1 MNNFSPNQF
10 NVNLE
15 SYEGPL
21 DLLLD
26 LAKSQKV
33 DLSKISILK
42 LAEQYLDYIN
52 LAKIINLEIASD
64 YLVIAAWLTYLK
76 SRLLLPPKK
85 EENQPSAEDL
95 AEAVKFQLLRLEA
108 MKNKSKE
115 LFNLPQIGLNVFYRG
130 HNHGAKFKYKIK
142 YTSNLYDLLYAYSLQ
157 LNKVN
162 NNNLK
167 IEVSN
172 LYTVESA
179 IERLESIFGKTTD
192 WIEISK
198 LLPSLS
204 KNVLLNK
211 SAISSTLVAS
221 LELVRNGAILV
232 RQNKL
237 FGPILL
243 KIR

>member
-1 MNNFSPNQF
+1 MSNFSSNQF

-130 HNHGAKFKYKIK
+130 HNHGAKFKY
-142 YTSNLYDLLYAYSLQ
+142 
-157 LNKVN
+157 
-162 NNNLK
+162 
-167 IEVSN
+167 
-172 LYTVESA
+172 
-179 IERLESIFGKTTD
+179 
-192 WIEISK
+192 
-198 LLPSLS
+198 
-204 KNVLLNK
+204 
-211 SAISSTLVAS
+211 
-221 LELVRNGAILV
+221 
-232 RQNKL
+232 
-237 FGPILL
+237 
-243 KIR
+243 